1 LADISVIQGGRE
13 RSKLKSRE
21 ETKEPQGLVET

>member
-1 LADISVIQGGRE
+1 VIHGGRE
-13 RSKLKSRE
+13 CRKLKSRE